1 MRNSL
6 FKKIKPEYI
15 FISALI
21 VIPAFLFQENVIL
34 KWFHVL
40 FFILVSFFAGKRIKI
55 LPNLI
60 MMSGI
65 TAANLLT
72 PVGEVLFY
80 ILKFPVTS
88 GALISGLEKSA
99 MLIGMIYISKTALS
113 GNISMNWKKRNV
125 ISDLFFYFE
134 KIMEGQESLSG
145 KSNNSS
151 DNKKDKRRYTPS
163 GLINDLIHKTDKK
176 LLALE
181 NISKESVVLKTSAD
195 QSLYS
200 KSLSWGFLIVF
211 VSANWTLLLFF
222 R

>member
-1 MRNSL
+1 MER
-6 FKKIKPEYI
+6 
-15 FISALI
+15 
-21 VIPAFLFQENVIL
+21 
-34 KWFHVL
+34 
-40 FFILVSFFAGKRIKI
+40 
-55 LPNLI
+55 
-60 MMSGI
+60 
-65 TAANLLT
+65 
-72 PVGEVLFY
+72 VLFY

-195 QSLYS
+195 HSLYS